1 MKTASNSQIDQL
13 EILKKKFELS
23 NDKEESSELL
33 MQVEEQLKEID
44 FMSSFYNNFRTDMRI
59 YQSQKVM
66 TVQSSLVKILDD
78 AIEFYKQK

>member
-1 MKTASNSQIDQL
+1 MKKASNSQIDQL

-23 NDKEESSELL
+23 NDNQESSDLL

-44 FMSSFYNNFRTDMRI
+44 FMSSFYNNFTTDMRI
-59 YQSQKVM
+59 YKTQKVM

-78 AIEFYKQK
+78 AIEFYKEK